1 MKKRA
6 APAADSD
13 FLDIIDDRAERG
25 GAPDPGAPTWRLL
38 IVDDEP
44 EVHSATIRSKAA
56 IWESKE
62 VKPAISRSSPSPPS
76 SSSLPVPPR
85 VTPW

>member
-44 EVHSATIRSKAA
+44 EVHSATTFALKDLISWDSCVRTREPRRAA
-56 IWESKE
+56 SWKRL
-62 VKPAISRSSPSPPS
+62 PA
-76 SSSLPVPPR
+76 VP
-85 VTPW
+85 WCCWMW

>member
-38 IVDDEP
+38 IVDD
-44 EVHSATIRSKAA
+44 VHFLAGKRATLVELLYTVDTLIREGKQLVFAA
-56 IWESKE
+56 DRAQP
-62 VKPAISRSSPSPPS
+62 KP
-76 SSSLPVPPR
+76 
-85 VTPW
+85 